1 MNRQEEKII
10 ELAEPGDEII
20 ILDLKRTSL
29 LRDLQSA
36 AL

>member
-20 ILDLKRTSL
+20 ILEPKKDQSF
-29 LRDLQSA
+29 RDLQSA